1 MEDYR
6 NLGGD
11 SGVAAY
17 EIGAEFIR
25 VEFKDGSIYLYTYSS
40 AGSHKIEHMKQLAR
54 GGEGLNAFINTDVRK
69 AYERKE
75 R

>member
-1 MEDYR
+1 MEHYR

-11 SGVAAY
+11 SGVSAF
-17 EIGAEFIR
+17 EIGADYIR
-25 VEFKDGSIYLYTYSS
+25 VEFKDGSMYLYTYASTG
-40 AGSHKIEHMKQLAR
+40 AARIEQMKSLALQ
-54 GGEGLNAFINTDVRK
+54 GHGLNAYINTSIGK